1 MRRIYIVDEMREEI
15 INFSSVPLF
24 ALYSSLNLQIFKE
37 TLAGIQDQGLFE
49 QITRGFR
56 FPPEWDAR
64 YPSLHQT
71 AADAPP
77 GYITLFEDFFL
88 QGNFRLPAT
97 EFMAHILQYYGF
109 HISQMSPPG
118 MVRVRHF
125 EFLCRSHD
133 IEPTVEKFR
142 VFYQLIR
149 NMGFYSFGNR
159 GSAKK
164 ILLNPPKSFH

>member
-1 MRRIYIVDEMREEI
+1 MAEEHHQEE
-15 INFSSVPLF
+15 NPGEEGPLRV
-24 ALYSSLNLQIFKE
+24 LKWDL
-37 TLAGIQDQGLFE
+37 GLSE

-64 YPSLHQT
+64 YPGQNQT

-109 HISQMSPPG
+109 HISQMNPPG

-125 EFLCRSHD
+125 EFLYRSHD
-133 IEPTVEKFR
+133 VEPTVERFR
-142 VFYQLIR
+142 AFYQLIR
-149 NMGFYSFGNR
+149 NMGFYSFGKR

-164 ILLNPPKSFH
+164 ILLNPPRVSMTGNKSFSSSGRRSSQLL